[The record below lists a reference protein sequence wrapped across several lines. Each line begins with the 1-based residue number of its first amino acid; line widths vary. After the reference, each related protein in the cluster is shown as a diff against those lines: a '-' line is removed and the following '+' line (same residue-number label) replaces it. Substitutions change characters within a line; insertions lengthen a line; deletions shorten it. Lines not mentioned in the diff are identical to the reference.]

1 MRNQVEIQNKF
12 LLKNSGCS
20 WRDTIVLPHSR
31 MYQEKV
37 YLRKTNIIIVW
48 DKTLPNRNIII
59 HISSE
64 ISMNST
70 LYQETKYQKDGI
82 TIVLEF
88 PKQSEQADNL
98 YQEIRSILSSALREQ
113 LQKNLMTSTDS
124 VLSVE

>member
-1 MRNQVEIQNKF
+1 MFFKR
-12 LLKNSGCS
+12 KNSGCS
-20 WRDTIVLPHSR
+20 WRDTIVSPHSR
-31 MYQEKV
+31 MHQEKV

-88 PKQSEQADNL
+88 PKQSEQTDNL
-98 YQEIRSILSSALREQ
+98 YQEIRSILSSALRKQ